1 MRRVNAGLTSFGFG
15 ATNTGGG
22 TGLSGNALATLNTQ
36 SITAGGNYTVVAA
49 GSATTP
55 TLFLLDNS
63 VSGSLGT
70 SQAAVRFVNLAPG
83 AANPFTVFAGV
94 LGAGAMIIATEI
106 AGRLTNDIQH
116 HGERL
121 QCIHDPEWPRHCR
134 FGYRSDARLA
144 GGSVNTLAIVP
155 TTSGGFQLTNL
166 PRCS

>member
-106 AGRLTNDIQH
+106 AV
-116 HGERL
+116 
-121 QCIHDPEWPRHCR
+121 
-134 FGYRSDARLA
+134 
-144 GGSVNTLAIVP
+144 GSP
-155 TTSGGFQLTNL
+155 TTFNTMASGSNAFTILNGHDIVVSGTAATLDLQGARSTRLRSF
-166 PRCS
+166 RRRRAVSS